1 MKRVVGIGGV
11 FFKCKDPEKMRKW
24 YSNHLGLNTDQYGTV
39 FVSGKDDVKKS
50 FTTWS
55 PFDKDTD
62 YFLPSS
68 KEFMI
73 NYRVADLDQLLPV
86 LKEEGVIVVGEIQS
100 FDYGKFAHIMDPEDN
115 KIELWEPNESEFE
128 KIASAVTK

>member
-39 FVSGKDDVKKS
+39 FVSGKDDVQQS

-62 YFLPSS
+62 YFLPSK
-68 KEFMI
+68 KEFMF

-86 LKEEGVIVVGEIQS
+86 LKEEGVIVVGEIQY
-100 FDYGKFAHIMDPEDN
+100 FEYGKFAHIMDPEDN